1 MHAAQVS
8 VFSALASMAMPG
20 AHGTHVTPV
29 QKVLEMLGEMK
40 TKGIAAMEE
49 EAKIFKEYA
58 EWVDDQQRELGF
70 SIKTHK
76 SNIEELIAFIDK
88 GKNNIET
95 LAAAIAELEAEI
107 ATLETQAKELTAIR
121 EKEKA
126 EYMVE
131 QADLAETVD
140 AIKRAVQVLE

>member
-40 TKGIAAMEE
+40 TKGIAAMEQ
-49 EAKIFKEYA
+49 EARIFKEYA

-76 SNIEELIAFIDK
+76 SNIEELIAFIEK
-88 GKNNIET
+88 GKNDIET
-95 LAAAIAELEAEI
+95 LRAAIAELEAEI
-107 ATLETQAKELTAIR
+107 ATLEAQAKEATAIR

-126 EYMVE
+126 EFLLE
-131 QADLAETVD
+131 QADP
-140 AIKRAVQVLE
+140 